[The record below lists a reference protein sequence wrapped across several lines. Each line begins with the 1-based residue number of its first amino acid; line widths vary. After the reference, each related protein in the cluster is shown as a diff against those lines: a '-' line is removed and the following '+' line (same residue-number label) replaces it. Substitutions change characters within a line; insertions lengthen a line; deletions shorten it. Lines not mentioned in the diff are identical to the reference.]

1 MRLTKIQL
9 YLLQIQLCMPIK
21 HHLAERTHSENLVVK
36 VVTDSGVAGYG
47 EGIARKYVT
56 GETMES
62 SLVFLQD
69 QLIPK
74 INGFQVDSPADLLE
88 ALPQLFL
95 EDRRVQAPGAC
106 CALELAILDAAG
118 KAWGQ
123 SLAHLLGGADQPL
136 VYSAVIPMMP
146 QPSFLR
152 LLSLIRKVEMPF
164 VKLKVGNDRDL
175 ECLSVAREI
184 LGPEVDIRVDANGA
198 WDAEQAEERI
208 AAMKPYGISA
218 VEQPVPKEDIKGL
231 KQVAERVKLPVIAD
245 ESLCIEQD
253 AENLAALGA
262 CHIFNLRLS
271 KCGGIL
277 AARRLY
283 EIGRNRG
290 IDAQLGCQ
298 VGETGIL
305 AAAGRQL
312 AASRK
317 MLYLEGSYSNYLLKE
332 DIVNE
337 PVEFGS
343 GGVAQPLTG
352 DGLGISIN
360 EDTLQRLTVM
370 HQEIKLQDLHGDA
383 VKRRRQENRDRQLIA
398 LSTH

>member
-1 MRLTKIQL
+1 MKKRDTFMRLTKIHL

-56 GETMES
+56 GETTES
-62 SLVFLQD
+62 CLVFLQD

-74 INGFQVDSPADLLE
+74 INGFQVDSPTDLVE
-88 ALPQLFL
+88 KLPELFS
-95 EDRRVQAPGAC
+95 EDRRVQAPAAC

-164 VKLKVGNDRDL
+164 VKLKVGNERDL

-184 LGPEVDIRVDANGA
+184 LGPEIDIRVDANGA
-198 WDAEQAEERI
+198 WDAEEAEERI

-218 VEQPVPKEDIKGL
+218 VEQPVPKDDIMGL
-231 KQVAERVKLPVIAD
+231 RQVAERVELPVIAD
-245 ESLCIEQD
+245 ESLCVERD
-253 AENLAALGA
+253 AEHLAALGA
-262 CHIFNLRLS
+262 CQVFNLRLS

-277 AARRLY
+277 AALRLY
-283 EIGRNRG
+283 EIGRNQG

-317 MLYLEGSYSNYLLKE
+317 MLYLEGSYSTYLLRE

-343 GGVAQPLTG
+343 GGVAKPLEG
-352 DGLGISIN
+352 HGLGISVN
-360 EDTLQRLTVM
+360 EETLQRLTVM
-370 HQEIKLQDLHGDA
+370 QYEIQLPD
-383 VKRRRQENRDRQLIA
+383 RRRKMTYPKA
-398 LSTH
+398 FSATC